1 MGFPYIRDYASLPGL
16 WTNGGGEGFKGTRL
30 EPLKDLDPL
39 KELERKPIKDLDS
52 LQGTRIGA
60 TKGKEPFKD
69 LEALTKPEKDRI
81 DTGKRNINGLMNY
94 NRYR

>member
-1 MGFPYIRDYASLPGL
+1 M
-16 WTNGGGEGFKGTRL
+16 
-30 EPLKDLDPL
+30 EPLKDLEPL
-39 KELERKPIKDLDS
+39 KELERKPLKDLDP

-69 LEALTKPEKDRI
+69 LVELMQLEKDRI
-81 DTGKRNINGLMNY
+81 DTGRKNINGLMNY